1 MIEAPLTVFVL
12 ADVQCE
18 LILVKLE
25 EGKEQASTCELL
37 AHQLM
42 QEPCFPALRIA
53 RMRQRVDGSSVVR
66 FTRPD

>member
-1 MIEAPLTVFVL
+1 ML

-25 EGKEQASTCELL
+25 EGKEEAGTCELL

-42 QEPCFPALRIA
+42 RESCLPALRIA
-53 RMRQRVDGSSVVR
+53 RMRQRVDLSSFIR
-66 FTRPD
+66 ITRPDL